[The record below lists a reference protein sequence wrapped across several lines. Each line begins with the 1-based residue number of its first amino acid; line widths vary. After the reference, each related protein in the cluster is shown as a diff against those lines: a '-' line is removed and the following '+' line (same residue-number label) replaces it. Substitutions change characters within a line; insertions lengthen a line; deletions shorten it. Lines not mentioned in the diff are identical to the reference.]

1 MTVERFEEVLDE
13 LEGNSLKTLKKKNR
27 LYSIDNNPLHNF
39 ESGAQ
44 ISGGTAA
51 QTCWGYMTKHLT
63 ALRDKVMRNDF
74 CDKED
79 LLEKCQDVI
88 NYVRFIY
95 CIGINEEE
103 LRTQEKCECE

>member
-27 LYSIDNNPLHNF
+27 LYSMYNNPLHNF

-79 LLEKCQDVI
+79 LLEKCQDTI
-88 NYVRFIY
+88 NYVRLLY

-103 LRTQEKCECE
+103 LRIQEMCKCE